1 VQFCLRLPARFRRRA
16 GQSKWIL
23 RQVLRRYLPEHL
35 IPAEKKG
42 FVVPLAQ
49 WLRGPLREWAED
61 LLAEE
66 RLAESGVL
74 AVEGIRQDWREHCSG
89 RLDRNRRLWNVLMFQ
104 AWRRKQWQH

>member
-1 VQFCLRLPARFRRRA
+1 
-16 GQSKWIL
+16 
-23 RQVLRRYLPEHL
+23 LRRYLPEHL

-49 WLRGPLREWAED
+49 WLRGPLRAWAED

-66 RLAESGVL
+66 SLAGSGVL